1 MPHAVINREGSE
13 IRSRKYY
20 IRSGNSKRLVDDIT
34 LNYLFKNSEDPQLNL
49 LTDITIWYN
58 SKELIFFQ
66 PVTFSTYSFHLLP
79 LLQGLKESELSKNYL
94 LSNYTHVKDL
104 LLEVIFIYTKESL
117 GFKQANSNVLEV
129 KIGTLHSIIIEDSF
143 LI

>member
-1 MPHAVINREGSE
+1 MPHAVIKREGAE
-13 IRSRKYY
+13 IKSRKYY

-49 LTDITIWYN
+49 LNDITIWYN

-79 LLQGLKESELSKNYL
+79 LLQDLKKSELSKNYL
-94 LSNYTHVKDL
+94 LSNYTHIRDL
-104 LLEVIFIYTKESL
+104 LLEVIPYGILHNFSL
-117 GFKQANSNVLEV
+117 IFNSNWKV
-129 KIGTLHSIIIEDSF
+129 KIETLQGRQSQD
-143 LI
+143 